1 MDLGVDIVYVI
12 NLERHA
18 ERKVEIIKLLDG
30 LEVNYEI
37 ITAIDGK
44 DIALSRSFLEKTMHK
59 QFYDPGG
66 ILTKG
71 VVGCAMSHHKAWDV
85 FINSDYE
92 SALFLE
98 DDAVITDEFDQWVS
112 TNRLDE
118 AINDLNNLNWGICF
132 YGKTKPDV
140 ITLEDLTPNVG
151 VLKPF
156 NNLNW
161 CAHAYRMSK
170 NCAQWCHTNLFPL
183 SRALDVFLECVPF
196 KVLTFK
202 NSLFIQNH
210 MLYKP
215 PYSDT
220 PWDAGRH
227 DEIPDE
233 YKPSTL
239 QVERLHDTPLS
250 YKISEDTHN
259 GVIIEDGFPVYG
271 IDYAKL
277 KIKGIEFDLLKIYLK
292 I

>member
-12 NLERHA
+12 NLERHS
-18 ERKVEIIKLLDG
+18 ERKAEMIKLLDG

-37 ITAIDGK
+37 ITAIEGR
-44 DIALSRSFLEKTMHK
+44 DIGLSRDFLKKTMHK

-71 VVGCAMSHHKAWDV
+71 VVGCAMSHHKAWDA
-85 FINSDYE
+85 FIKSDYD

-98 DDAVITDEFDQWVS
+98 DDIVITDEFDQWVS

-118 AINDLNNLNWGICF
+118 AINDLDNLNWGICF

-156 NNLNW
+156 NNQNW
-161 CAHAYRMSK
+161 CAHAYRMTK

-210 MLYKP
+210 MLYEP
-215 PYSDT
+215 PYSDVLKL
-220 PWDAGRH
+220 

-233 YKPSTL
+233 YRPSTL
-239 QVERLHDTPLS
+239 EVEGLLDVPIEYS
-250 YKISEDTHN
+250 IPEDIYL
-259 GVIIEDGFPVYG
+259 GMVIEHGFPVYG
-271 IDYAKL
+271 IDYTKL
-277 KIKGIEFDLLKIYLK
+277 KIKDIEFDLLKIYLK